1 MYSAISRKETFT
13 MPSALLRLR
22 EASHAFSVTEQSA
35 AQLILEKP
43 ELVEQLSI
51 RELAHQAYVSPSTIL
66 RMCTH
71 AGYSGY
77 KDFRKAV
84 SGELLLRKQ
93 NLEQEKRELGR
104 SDTLEEIVDKITYRN
119 ILSLEQTKDLLDLN
133 SLRKSLELL
142 KKARF
147 VYLFGMGASL
157 CTAKDAYLK
166 FLRINKPCFVN
177 DDWHSQLVQARNA
190 SPEDLGIV
198 FSYSGQT
205 TEMIECMKI
214 LKENGTPVIAVTR
227 CVNSPVSSMADQNL
241 YTAANEAIFR
251 SGAMSSRISQLNIID
266 ILSTAYAN
274 SQYEQSVRQISKT
287 HIKKPGDHFE
297 EDQP

>member
-1 MYSAISRKETFT
+1 

-22 EASHAFSVTEQSA
+22 EASPAFSVTLQSA
-35 AQLILEKP
+35 AQFILESP

-51 RELAHQAYVSPSTIL
+51 RELAQRAYVSPSTIL
-66 RMCTH
+66 RLCT
-71 AGYSGY
+71 ATGYAGY
-77 KDFRKAV
+77 KDFRRAV
-84 SGELLLRKQ
+84 SQELLLRQQ
-93 NLEQEKRELGR
+93 NLEQEKQELGR
-104 SDTLEEIVDKITYRN
+104 SDTLEEVVNKVTYRN
-119 ILSLEQTKDLLDLN
+119 ILSLEQTRELLDLE
-133 SLRKSLELL
+133 SLRNSIQLL

-147 VYLFGMGASL
+147 TYLFGMGASL
-157 CTAKDAYLK
+157 CAAKDAYLK

-177 DDWHSQLVQARNA
+177 EDWQSQLVQARNA
-190 SPEDLGIV
+190 GPQDLAIV

-205 TEMIECMKI
+205 TEMIECMKV
-214 LKENGTPVIAVTR
+214 LKENGTPIIAVTR
-227 CVNSPVSSMADQNL
+227 CVHSPVSSMADQNL

-274 SQYEQSVRQISKT
+274 SQYEQSVKQISRT